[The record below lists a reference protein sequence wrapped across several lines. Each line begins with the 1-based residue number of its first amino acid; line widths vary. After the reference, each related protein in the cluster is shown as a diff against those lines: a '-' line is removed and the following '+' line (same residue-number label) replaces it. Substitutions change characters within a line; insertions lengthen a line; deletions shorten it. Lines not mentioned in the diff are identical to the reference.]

1 MNRLIF
7 LPFALTIPSIA
18 SAQNDK
24 VRENILN
31 PVIVTGTGTYRK
43 AENSPVEVKV
53 ISAKELKNANVT
65 SLQEALAKLTSNI
78 TTYTN
83 GMGTTVNFNG
93 ISDAYMLIL
102 VNGKRMSGDDRW
114 NRISIDNIKRIEIL
128 SGAASAL
135 YGSNAIAGVIN
146 VITDDGKNNLEVTSS
161 TKVMN
166 KGRFDQDINVDITK
180 GKFSSH
186 TSYNHRQ
193 ADNWQVNRYQEFKE
207 GDESVLKLTGRPMS
221 TAFKSDNISERLEWR
236 FNDEIDIYLSGNL
249 YGHKTGRDRNATYYT
264 QKATTDKT
272 TGDKTYTYTSK
283 QAYTYDI
290 KHRTYNLGAGARW
303 VPNRNVHLYFDAYMD
318 NFKSAYDYWQTATKE
333 AYDETRKNTQY
344 INETIKGIFRLNNWN
359 KLSAGIEMEQE
370 NLKSASDNIDK
381 ESTYTYNLFAQDE
394 IRIVKGLEAVV
405 GLRYTYNKHFGSNV
419 TPNAALFYHIAGFR
433 ARVSYAEGYRTP
445 TLSQLYATD
454 QTKTSAR
461 YTINNTMLKPEKNRF
476 WNANLEYANKWF
488 SLSISGFLNN
498 IRNMIN
504 YRTMTQTEIEASE
517 KLTALYNEGWTTIRQ
532 RDNIDK
538 ATIKGIST
546 NLKLLLPYGF
556 SASAGYTF
564 CDTKAKSVTL
574 DKKTQQ
580 YKMSETPVDK
590 SVKNVVN
597 VSAAWDKSWGSYHLN
612 THINGHIQGKR
623 YSNTYGYAPEY
634 QQWDIV
640 TRHTFS
646 LKQFTITPG
655 VGIDNIFNKR
665 DTSYWN
671 SNFSTINPGR
681 SVILSVTLKFK
692 D

>member
-1 MNRLIF
+1 M
-7 LPFALTIPSIA
+7 
-18 SAQNDK
+18 
-24 VRENILN
+24 
-31 PVIVTGTGTYRK
+31 Y
-43 AENSPVEVKV
+43 NS
-53 ISAKELKNANVT
+53 
-65 SLQEALAKLTSNI
+65 
-78 TTYTN
+78 
-83 GMGTTVNFNG
+83 
-93 ISDAYMLIL
+93 
-102 VNGKRMSGDDRW
+102 
-114 NRISIDNIKRIEIL
+114 
-128 SGAASAL
+128 
-135 YGSNAIAGVIN
+135 
-146 VITDDGKNNLEVTSS
+146 
-161 TKVMN
+161 
-166 KGRFDQDINVDITK
+166 
-180 GKFSSH
+180 
-186 TSYNHRQ
+186 
-193 ADNWQVNRYQEFKE
+193 
-207 GDESVLKLTGRPMS
+207 
-221 TAFKSDNISERLEWR
+221 
-236 FNDEIDIYLSGNL
+236 
-249 YGHKTGRDRNATYYT
+249 
-264 QKATTDKT
+264 
-272 TGDKTYTYTSK
+272 
-283 QAYTYDI
+283 
-290 KHRTYNLGAGARW
+290 
-303 VPNRNVHLYFDAYMD
+303 
-318 NFKSAYDYWQTATKE
+318 
-333 AYDETRKNTQY
+333 
-344 INETIKGIFRLNNWN
+344 
-359 KLSAGIEMEQE
+359 
-370 NLKSASDNIDK
+370 
-381 ESTYTYNLFAQDE
+381 
-394 IRIVKGLEAVV
+394 
-405 GLRYTYNKHFGSNV
+405 
-419 TPNAALFYHIAGFR
+419 
-433 ARVSYAEGYRTP
+433 
-445 TLSQLYATD
+445 
-454 QTKTSAR
+454 
-461 YTINNTMLKPEKNRF
+461 

-488 SLSISGFLNN
+488 TLSVSGFLNN

-504 YRTMTQTEIEASE
+504 YRTMTLAEIEASE

-612 THINGHIQGKR
+612 TQINGHIQGKR

>member
-207 GDESVLKLTGRPMS
+207 GDDSVLKLTG
-221 TAFKSDNISERLEWR
+221 
-236 FNDEIDIYLSGNL
+236 
-249 YGHKTGRDRNATYYT
+249 
-264 QKATTDKT
+264 
-272 TGDKTYTYTSK
+272 
-283 QAYTYDI
+283 
-290 KHRTYNLGAGARW
+290 
-303 VPNRNVHLYFDAYMD
+303 
-318 NFKSAYDYWQTATKE
+318 
-333 AYDETRKNTQY
+333 
-344 INETIKGIFRLNNWN
+344 
-359 KLSAGIEMEQE
+359 
-370 NLKSASDNIDK
+370 
-381 ESTYTYNLFAQDE
+381 
-394 IRIVKGLEAVV
+394 
-405 GLRYTYNKHFGSNV
+405 
-419 TPNAALFYHIAGFR
+419 
-433 ARVSYAEGYRTP
+433 
-445 TLSQLYATD
+445 
-454 QTKTSAR
+454 
-461 YTINNTMLKPEKNRF
+461 
-476 WNANLEYANKWF
+476 
-488 SLSISGFLNN
+488 
-498 IRNMIN
+498 
-504 YRTMTQTEIEASE
+504 
-517 KLTALYNEGWTTIRQ
+517 
-532 RDNIDK
+532 
-538 ATIKGIST
+538 
-546 NLKLLLPYGF
+546 
-556 SASAGYTF
+556 
-564 CDTKAKSVTL
+564 
-574 DKKTQQ
+574 
-580 YKMSETPVDK
+580 
-590 SVKNVVN
+590 
-597 VSAAWDKSWGSYHLN
+597 
-612 THINGHIQGKR
+612 
-623 YSNTYGYAPEY
+623 
-634 QQWDIV
+634 
-640 TRHTFS
+640 
-646 LKQFTITPG
+646 
-655 VGIDNIFNKR
+655 
-665 DTSYWN
+665 
-671 SNFSTINPGR
+671 
-681 SVILSVTLKFK
+681 
-692 D
+692 